1 MEANE
6 GSRRAE
12 KRVRG
17 IAGKRVLAEHCDKY
31 SRGIQSFIKF
41 FLGNP
46 KRPQDYPSA
55 PTPDELKALYWVERR
70 AESIKQNLSRL
81 REKLQ
86 GKAPAEVEFC
96 VSQAEKEIRK
106 NIKMPPFTPVVQI
119 GPHKGQPVS
128 AQTKGDVE
136 RSLAL
141 AGISRLTFDWDVS
154 HISESPWNSAVV
166 EVLGSRAVEWLRR
179 STPITDEQACQAS
192 AIILRW
198 VHTKSGE
205 IRDATNM
212 GSEAYDQMKKGRT
225 TKAQYERWRKKIRE
239 NRCAMAGKVLRGN
252 INLAHICE
260 DKDCGSD
267 VEDGP
272 NDSLPVTLSPN
283 WRSGSL
289 TSILHCFDKMVQAQA
304 THHQTIKNNLLVYG
318 RSQRLF
324 KTFTG
329 IRGVPRG
336 LPCDCYEDAWW
347 AKLSPYEQQ
356 TISQAST
363 IGLGDIAKNLE
374 KHCLGTTI
382 TTGTNA
388 PTGSST
394 QNNNKRRLDET
405 SLTGGQGEASQEG
418 PRTTTGETMN
428 VD

>member
-1 MEANE
+1 
-6 GSRRAE
+6 
-12 KRVRG
+12 
-17 IAGKRVLAEHCDKY
+17 
-31 SRGIQSFIKF
+31 
-41 FLGNP
+41 
-46 KRPQDYPSA
+46 
-55 PTPDELKALYWVERR
+55 
-70 AESIKQNLSRL
+70 
-81 REKLQ
+81 
-86 GKAPAEVEFC
+86 
-96 VSQAEKEIRK
+96 
-106 NIKMPPFTPVVQI
+106 
-119 GPHKGQPVS
+119 
-128 AQTKGDVE
+128 
-136 RSLAL
+136 
-141 AGISRLTFDWDVS
+141 
-154 HISESPWNSAVV
+154 
-166 EVLGSRAVEWLRR
+166 
-179 STPITDEQACQAS
+179 
-192 AIILRW
+192 
-198 VHTKSGE
+198 
-205 IRDATNM
+205 
-212 GSEAYDQMKKGRT
+212 
-225 TKAQYERWRKKIRE
+225 
-239 NRCAMAGKVLRGN
+239 MAGKVLRGN

-336 LPCDCYEDAWW
+336 LPRDCYEDAWW